1 MDNIKEGQN
10 RDSNFYGKS
19 IAALVLGS
27 MAILIN
33 ILIIKAYN
41 KNEQFEKHLKDIQ
54 EKNSKN
60 CINNLVKGAIEIF
73 EEKTLKKED
82 EKKPDTEKNLYEPQ
96 TLQRQTSVSPA
107 FRYLRPHD
115 LEEDQDREYNSNLS
129 KKTRNFDP
137 TSN

>member
-1 MDNIKEGQN
+1 MW
-10 RDSNFYGKS
+10 
-19 IAALVLGS
+19 
-27 MAILIN
+27 
-33 ILIIKAYN
+33 
-41 KNEQFEKHLKDIQ
+41 
-54 EKNSKN
+54 NSLYPV
-60 CINNLVKGAIEIF
+60 INNLVKGAIEIF
-73 EEKTLKKED
+73 EEKTFKKED
-82 EKKPDTEKNLYEPQ
+82 EKNSDTEKNLYEPQ